1 MGISTFSFLFLCIY
15 MSCVLKPWCKV
26 NWDSQMYKKDSSILL
41 HIKYI
46 WLTLLLLICSYIAAV
61 HILIVWL
68 KNIYILVGLYL
79 SVHSSFHVWLNR
91 FKVVEG
97 FGAHFSTSDYYIF
110 CPKHMIV
117 YAHSM
122 EIAKLFYHLSGHW
135 QITHRKKGP

>member
-97 FGAHFSTSDYYIF
+97 FGGVWSTFFHIRLLHILSKTYDCLRSQHGDCKAILSSVR
-110 CPKHMIV
+110 PLTN
-117 YAHSM
+117 HS
-122 EIAKLFYHLSGHW
+122 
-135 QITHRKKGP
+135 